1 MAYDRLRTKHGV
13 TIREDAADILKRVHG
28 VNDEG
33 IRNGMEAISHVT
45 GRTLRRR
52 YEGDTVDPK
61 NEAAEI
67 VLAFLGDEP
76 KK

>member
-1 MAYDRLRTKHGV
+1 MAYDRFRTKHGV
-13 TIREDAADILKRVHG
+13 TIRPNAADILKRAHG
-28 VNDEG
+28 VSDED
-33 IRNGMEAISHVT
+33 IRNGVEAISHVT

-67 VLAFLGDEP
+67 VLAFLGDQP
-76 KK
+76 KN